1 MLKQRV
7 QDDMK
12 AALKA
17 GEKERL
23 GALRLI
29 FAAIRQKEI
38 DERIELSDEQVFGVL
53 DKMIKQ
59 RRDSIE
65 QFRGAGREDL
75 VGKEETEL
83 GICLSYM
90 PQPLDEGEIAGLID
104 AAIAATGAAGMRDMG
119 KLMAHLRPQILGR
132 ADMGAVS
139 ALVKARLSG

>member
-75 VGKEETEL
+75 VGKEEIEL
-83 GICLSYM
+83 GICQSYM
-90 PQPLDEGEIAGLID
+90 PQPLDDGEIAGLID

>member
-29 FAAIRQKEI
+29 LAAIRQKEI

-75 VGKEETEL
+75 VGKEEIEL

>member
-29 FAAIRQKEI
+29 LAAIRQKEI